1 MTAIP
6 SSRRGRAYETN
17 ASVAGRSRG
26 GNPARPPRRSWAF
39 GLTLPFL
46 MLLMFGPMDF
56 LKALHG
62 WQHVSVSVRAAWS
75 KVRRRTIGSWNRGE
89 NVDATASPLFSQ
101 ES

>member
-1 MTAIP
+1 MVAIP
-6 SSRRGRAYETN
+6 ISRRGQGYETN

-26 GNPARPPRRSWAF
+26 ADPARPPRSTRAF

-75 KVRRRTIGSWNRGE
+75 KVRRRTIGNWARGDS
-89 NVDATASPLFSQ
+89 VRPAASPLFSQ
-101 ES
+101 EY